1 MATLP
6 DDLFEFLADLADN
19 NERAWFKANQDRYEA
34 SVREPCLQFIRD
46 FESPLKAISS
56 HYVAEAKKVGGSMF
70 RIFRDVRFSKDKSPY
85 KTHTGIQFRH
95 ERGTDAHA
103 PGFYL
108 HLEPNSVF
116 VGVGVWHPD
125 RDSLATIRAAIAND
139 TAGWQAMKAKV
150 LASGNLRLSGE
161 SLSRPPRG
169 FDKDHPAIEDL
180 RRKDF
185 ILVGDLSEDDVL
197 GDDATYRVAERFS
210 EAAPLVAWLCDA
222 LGLPF

>member
-1 MATLP
+1 MAILP

-19 NERAWFKANQDRYEA
+19 NERAWFKANQERFEA
-34 SVREPCLQFIRD
+34 SVREPTLQFVRE
-46 FESPLKAISS
+46 FEGPLRAISS
-56 HYVAEAKKVGGSMF
+56 HYVADDRKVGGSIF

-95 ERGTDAHA
+95 EAGKDAHA

-108 HLEPNSVF
+108 HLAPNEVF
-116 VGVGVWHPD
+116 VGIGVWRPA
-125 RDSLATIRAAIAND
+125 REQLAAIRKAIAAD
-139 TAGWQAMKAKV
+139 TAGWNAVKSQV
-150 LASGNLRLSGE
+150 LASGRLRLGGE

-169 FDKDHPAIEDL
+169 FEKDHPAIEDL

-185 ILVGDLSEDDVL
+185 ILVGDMVEADVL
-197 GDDATYRVAERFS
+197 GDDLCHTVGEHFR
-210 EAAPLVAWLCDA
+210 EAAPLVAWLCEV